1 MSVEEIHRK
10 QVDAI
15 NRHDANAFAALYATG
30 AVAHD
35 PLYAEPLKGR
45 DAIRRD
51 IEDFL
56 QAFPDLQARLVRV
69 LGSGDTVASEVELS
83 GTHKG
88 SLAGLT
94 GTIPPTNR
102 RVQLRVA
109 AFDRV
114 EGDVIVESRRY
125 YDLAGLMQQLGLL
138 S

>member
-1 MSVEEIHRK
+1 MSVGEIPK
-10 QVDAI
+10 KAVDAI

-30 AVAHD
+30 AMAHD
-35 PLYAEPLKGR
+35 PQYPEPLKGR
-45 DAIRRD
+45 DAIRKD
-51 IEDFL
+51 IGDFF
-56 QAFPDLQARLVRV
+56 QAFLDLQARLVRV
-69 LGSGDTVASEVELS
+69 LASGDTVASEVELS

-88 SLAGLT
+88 SLAAPT

-114 EGDVIVESRRY
+114 EGDMIMESRRY